1 MNEAFN
7 FIIQYKKHI
16 NIESIIPNELIQLI
30 TAFLGWIILNHS
42 TLKLLSFHGKH
53 YTTQWDDPV
62 SIMHEL
68 TENSLLIGTTNTL
81 YNAKYIKFYLYL
93 NGSYNKEYKK
103 NKYSVKLALSFDNL
117 QTNEIIDLDEVFGAG
132 KKELSI
138 AYEMRI
144 VGNNKKYHYNET
156 LSTFIE
162 NGDIQYDDNMLI
174 RHELYDKIESVLVL
188 DFTITRFAMT
198 FANKN
203 NL

>member
-68 TENSLLIGTTNTL
+68 TENSLLIGTINTL

-93 NGSYNKEYKK
+93 NGTYNKQYRK
-103 NKYSVKLALSFDNL
+103 NKYSIKLTLSFDNL
-117 QTNEIIDLDEVFGAG
+117 QTNKIIDLDEVFGPK
-132 KKELSI
+132 KKELNI
-138 AYEMRI
+138 AYEMKI
-144 VGNNKKYHYNET
+144 IGNNNEYHYNDT
-156 LSTFIE
+156 ISTFIQSTE
-162 NGDIQYDDNMLI
+162 LHDDDNI
-174 RHELYDKIESVLVL
+174 WIEHELYDKIESTLIL
-188 DFTITRFAMT
+188 DLNIETFAITITD
-198 FANKN
+198 KN